1 MSNYLACDCERATGI
16 CLCRFGPN
24 GPVEIAASVPT
35 CSGEIDSKRSD
46 AASDVRRFELLLAAA
61 NRPGLR
67 RVHIAYEDD
76 AVVLRGCVRSFYE
89 KLLAVEIC
97 RREAAGLRIVDG
109 IVVVD
114 DRRPPIS

>member
-1 MSNYLACDCERATGI
+1 MNDFPACECERAAGI
-16 CLCRFGPN
+16 CLCRLGTNDPS
-24 GPVEIAASVPT
+24 VIAASVPT
-35 CSGEIDSKRSD
+35 CSREIDSKQRD
-46 AASDVRRFELLLAAA
+46 AASEVRRFEELLAAT

-67 RVHIAYEDD
+67 RVQIAYEGD
-76 AVVLRGCVRSFYE
+76 AIILRGFVRSFYE

-114 DRRPPIS
+114 DRRPPQS